1 MIIVVDASV
10 AAKWVLPETDST
22 RAAALRTAD
31 DELIAPS
38 LVIAEI
44 GNAIWKAVLRGNVAG
59 GDATE
64 ILRICVAHF
73 ERIVPLEELAARASE
88 LAIDLRR
95 PIYDC
100 FYLALAQ
107 RETAI
112 LVTADEDM
120 IAAGRKAKIKV
131 RRL

>member
-1 MIIVVDASV
+1 
-10 AAKWVLPETDST
+10 
-22 RAAALRTAD
+22 
-31 DELIAPS
+31 
-38 LVIAEI
+38 
-44 GNAIWKAVLRGNVAG
+44 VLRGNVAG

-112 LVTADEDM
+112 LVTVDEDM

>member
-31 DELIAPS
+31 DESIAPS

>member
-112 LVTADEDM
+112 LVTVDEDM